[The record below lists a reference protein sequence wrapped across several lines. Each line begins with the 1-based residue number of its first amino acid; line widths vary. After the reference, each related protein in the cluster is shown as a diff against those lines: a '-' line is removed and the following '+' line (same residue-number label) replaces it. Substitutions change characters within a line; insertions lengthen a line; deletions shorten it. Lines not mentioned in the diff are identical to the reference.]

1 MAFTSEILDGVN
13 LLLSIDGTPIGA
25 SSSCSVELTRA
36 TRNTSNKDT
45 GIWDSYAAG
54 SITWSMSSENF
65 VNFGG
70 VNGYDELFDAMVAGT
85 PVEVSVDY
93 KQDASN
99 TWQLSG
105 EAIIT
110 GLPLSAPKGEN
121 VSFSVSLQ
129 GSGKLKRTKTEETE
143 DPEEAGED

>member
-1 MAFTSEILDGVN
+1 MAFTNEILDGVN

-45 GIWDSYAAG
+45 GIWDSFAAG
-54 SITWSMSSENF
+54 TITWSMSSENF

-70 VNGYDELFDAMVAGT
+70 ANGYDELYDALVAGT
-85 PVEVSVDY
+85 PVTVSVDY
-93 KQDASN
+93 QQDASN

-129 GSGKLKRTKTEETE
+129 GTGELTRTKTE
-143 DPEEAGED
+143 AA

>member
-13 LLLSIDGTPIGA
+13 LLLSIDGTPVGA

-45 GIWDSYAAG
+45 GIWDSFAAG
-54 SITWSMSSENF
+54 TITWSMSSENF

-70 VNGYDELFDAMVAGT
+70 ENGYDELFDAMVAGA
-85 PVEVSVDY
+85 PVAVTVDY
-93 KQDASN
+93 EQDASN

-105 EAIIT
+105 DAIIT

-129 GSGKLKRTKTEETE
+129 GSGKLNRTKTEV
-143 DPEEAGED
+143 D

>member
-70 VNGYDELFDAMVAGT
+70 VNGYDELFDAMVAGA
-85 PVEVSVDY
+85 PVAVTVDY
-93 KQDASN
+93 EQDASN

-105 EAIIT
+105 DAIIT

-129 GSGKLKRTKTEETE
+129 GSGKLNRTKTE
-143 DPEEAGED
+143 AA

>member
-45 GIWDSYAAG
+45 GIWDSFAAG
-54 SITWSMSSENF
+54 TITWSMSSENF

-70 VNGYDELFDAMVAGT
+70 ENGYDELFDAMVAGA
-85 PVEVSVDY
+85 PVAVTVDY
-93 KQDASN
+93 EQDASN

-105 EAIIT
+105 DAIIT

-129 GSGKLKRTKTEETE
+129 GSGKLNRTKTEV
-143 DPEEAGED
+143 D

>member
-13 LLLSIDGTPIGA
+13 LLLSIGGTPIGA

-45 GIWDSYAAG
+45 GIWDSFAAG
-54 SITWSMSSENF
+54 TITWSMSSENF

-70 VNGYDELFDAMVAGT
+70 ENGYDELYDALVAGT
-85 PVEVSVDY
+85 PVDVSVDY
-93 KQDASN
+93 KQDEDN

-105 EAIIT
+105 KAIIT

-121 VSFSVSLQ
+121 VSFSVTLQ
-129 GSGKLKRTKTEETE
+129 GTGELKRTKTEETE
-143 DPEEAGED
+143 EPEEPEED

>member
-70 VNGYDELFDAMVAGT
+70 ENGYDELFDAMVAGA
-85 PVEVSVDY
+85 PVAVTVDY
-93 KQDASN
+93 EQDASN

-105 EAIIT
+105 DAIIT

-129 GSGKLKRTKTEETE
+129 GSGKLNRTKTEV
-143 DPEEAGED
+143 D

>member
-13 LLLSIDGTPIGA
+13 LLLSIDGTPVGA

-70 VNGYDELFDAMVAGT
+70 ENGYDELYDAMVAGA
-85 PVEVSVDY
+85 PVAVTVDY
-93 KQDASN
+93 EQDASN

-105 EAIIT
+105 DAIIT

-129 GSGKLKRTKTEETE
+129 GTGELKRTKTEG
-143 DPEEAGED
+143 A